1 MLISESFPKYCY
13 NEAFSKRLL
22 LITQQMFTN
31 FFKNNGIINLGVMI
45 MLRSI
50 LVIIT
55 IPLVVT
61 HFAILYFWVF
71 DWRKLATQVGLIS
84 WIGSIILGILV
95 YFAYRKFIKNQ
106 KFTVVSRK
114 VLFSSTLMTIV
125 LGVLALVIEAITSSM
140 P

>member
-1 MLISESFPKYCY
+1 
-13 NEAFSKRLL
+13 
-22 LITQQMFTN
+22 
-31 FFKNNGIINLGVMI
+31 MI

-55 IPLVVT
+55 IPLVVI
-61 HFAILYFWVF
+61 HFAILYFWVL
-71 DWRKLATQVGLIS
+71 DWKKLVTKVGLIS

-95 YFAYRKFIKNQ
+95 YFAYRKFIRNQ

>member
-1 MLISESFPKYCY
+1 
-13 NEAFSKRLL
+13 
-22 LITQQMFTN
+22 
-31 FFKNNGIINLGVMI
+31 MI
-45 MLRSI
+45 MLRLI

-55 IPLVVT
+55 LPLVAI

-71 DWRKLATQVGLIS
+71 DWRKLVTQVGLIS
-84 WIGSIILGILV
+84 WIFSIILGIFV

-125 LGVLALVIEAITSSM
+125 LGVLTLVIEVITRSM

>member
-1 MLISESFPKYCY
+1 MCYLI
-13 NEAFSKRLL
+13 NA
-22 LITQQMFTN
+22 
-31 FFKNNGIINLGVMI
+31 FFKKIVANNPTNVYQFFQNNGIINLGVMI

-55 IPLVVT
+55 IPLVVI

-71 DWRKLATQVGLIS
+71 DWRKLVTQVGLIS

-95 YFAYRKFIKNQ
+95 YFAYRKFIINQ

-125 LGVLALVIEAITSSM
+125 LGVLALVIEAITSTM

>member
-1 MLISESFPKYCY
+1 
-13 NEAFSKRLL
+13 
-22 LITQQMFTN
+22 
-31 FFKNNGIINLGVMI
+31 

-55 IPLVVT
+55 IPLVVI

-71 DWRKLATQVGLIS
+71 DWQKLVTQVGLIS

-95 YFAYRKFIKNQ
+95 YFAYRKFIRNQ
-106 KFTVVSRK
+106 EFTVVSRK

-125 LGVLALVIEAITSSM
+125 LGVLALVIEAITSTM